1 MSTRRQHVVVA
12 LAVAVAAL
20 SAHVTYTQFIRFAIC
35 ARTASNAS
43 LNGLI
48 YCYGSWRCIMS
59 HTLIHTQ
66 TVAHMSAHT
75 HVAGN
80 KEMTTKHK
88 AKPIQYNILFSA
100 LSHQHT
106 HIHTWRQSVTR
117 VCIRVFRNL
126 ITNFAPLIL
135 KLYTKLRVSSPA
147 AQAPPPVPASCRPA
161 VLRIGNDH
169 NGLNCQQQQQ
179 LPVWLQ
185 LWCGCLRPPLS
196 SLCTHA
202 TY

>member
-1 MSTRRQHVVVA
+1 
-12 LAVAVAAL
+12 
-20 SAHVTYTQFIRFAIC
+20 
-35 ARTASNAS
+35 
-43 LNGLI
+43 
-48 YCYGSWRCIMS
+48 
-59 HTLIHTQ
+59 
-66 TVAHMSAHT
+66 MSAHT

-88 AKPIQYNILFSA
+88 AKPIQCSILFSA
-100 LSHQHT
+100 LSHT
-106 HIHTWRQSVTR
+106 HTWRQSVTR

-147 AQAPPPVPASCRPA
+147 AQAPPPVPASYRPV
-161 VLRIGNDH
+161 VLWIGNDH
-169 NGLNCQQQQQ
+169 NGLNCQQQQQQQ

-185 LWCGCLRPPLS
+185 LWCGCLCPPSPPLS

-202 TY
+202 TYWKRQRVDFAAIYHGQLS